1 MDTLL
6 QQGLQLMLI
15 GMGVV
20 FAFLIVLVGCTN
32 LMSWF
37 VNRYFPEAV
46 PVPVSTP
53 VFTSAAPAAVDAT
66 TLRVIEDAIRQ
77 HRARSGRG

>member
-6 QQGLQLMLI
+6 QQGIELMWV
-15 GMGVV
+15 GMGMV

-37 VNRYFPEAV
+37 INRFFPEALPLPAV
-46 PVPVSTP
+46 APIMS
-53 VFTSAAPAAVDAT
+53 PAANAPVDAT
-66 TLRVIEDAIRQ
+66 TLRIIEDAIRQ
-77 HRARSGRG
+77 HRARRGRG

>member
-1 MDTLL
+1 MDTLM
-6 QQGLQLMLI
+6 QQGLELMLM

-20 FAFLIVLVGCTN
+20 FSFLIVLVACTN

-37 VNRYFPEAV
+37 VNRFVPEAV
-46 PVPVSTP
+46 PAPL
-53 VFTSAAPAAVDAT
+53 AAPAVTASTAAPVDAT
-66 TLRVIEDAIRQ
+66 TLRIIEDAIRQ